1 MKPVRSTAAA
11 AQVPAPTP
19 AEPAPDQAV
28 LAATQR
34 LIWTLALPVLG
45 LLAVLTALQY
55 RQRLD
60 EAEQAVLLRQ
70 EQRALDIEQLVRP
83 AIDHV
88 HDLRAL
94 LVDRWNDPPDP
105 GPTLRQALKP
115 HLHKGQPDGVT
126 LDAAPAALRARYGQ
140 VWWAAPDGSPMPD
153 IWLNRAAAFV
163 EQARVA
169 HQRAPGFEATWFAGT
184 DTNISFGYPWLS
196 SDRIVASM
204 GTDGL
209 TAMAEVRSR
218 ATEASRKRIARD
230 APRTTWWGS
239 PDISQL
245 QGHLVISHGATVLVN
260 GAYVGEVS
268 VDFRLDDLQ
277 QRLASWAGT
286 TAGRHWII
294 NDRNVVVADSAQPLA
309 PPRGRHWTPDSPDS
323 QSVELRTALAEH
335 LPPELPLATVQQV
348 LRQPGKLLHD
358 QGWLLA
364 AARRESAPW
373 TSVVAVPEATLRSAV
388 LASLVPNALI
398 AAALLLMFVA
408 GHWILSRHF
417 VAPAMRVL
425 SYLRALSADPHAVP
439 PRLEPRWRVWI
450 DAVTDVFRSQRQL
463 QQREAFNSAIVDGA
477 IAAIV
482 VTDAG
487 GRIVE
492 FNPAAEA
499 MFGRSRAQALGHP
512 IATLFPARYYD
523 RHVAGLADLV
533 AGRRQDFLGRRV
545 ELLARHSS
553 DDHEFWVEMLL
564 WRTEVDGEIHF
575 TASMVDLTERRAAQN
590 EIERQR
596 EALRQSEKLG
606 AMGGLLA
613 GVAHELN
620 NPLAVV
626 MGRAGLLEEKLADP
640 ALRGDATR
648 IREAA
653 ERCGR
658 IVRTFLNMARSKP
671 AQRGPV
677 VLNDLVRAAADMLG
691 YAWRSHGIELEL
703 ALADQLPPVDVDADQ
718 IGQVVLN
725 LLINAQQALAG
736 TPRPRRVMVSTGLE
750 AQREGR
756 APHAW
761 LRVQDN
767 GPGVPPATREQI
779 FEPFFTTK
787 AEGMGTGLGLA
798 VSRSLARA
806 HGGEL
811 RLEEGEGG
819 ASFRLS
825 LPLAVELANEVSDS
839 EPELETPALARVLV
853 VDDES
858 DIASLMRDMLESAGY
873 EVATAES
880 GAVALEML
888 EMARFDAMVSDLRM
902 PDMDGAALWREVR
915 RLQPPLAQRVLFVT
929 GDTLSADARQFLDET
944 RCASLDKPFAKA
956 DLLRGVALLLTPD
969 VSGSD
974 LAKPV
979 ADQAASDA
987 GASV

>member
-1 MKPVRSTAAA
+1 MIDSVHAD
-11 AQVPAPTP
+11 V
-19 AEPAPDQAV
+19 APDQVV
-28 LAATQR
+28 LAATRR
-34 LIWTLALPVLG
+34 LIWSLGLPMLG

-60 EAEQAVLLRQ
+60 EAERSVLLRL
-70 EQRALDIEQLVRP
+70 EQRSLDIEQLVRP

-94 LVDRWNDPPDP
+94 LVERWNDPPDP
-105 GPTLRQALKP
+105 GPALRQALKP
-115 HLHKGQPDGVT
+115 RLQNGRPDGVT
-126 LDAAPAALRARYGQ
+126 MDAAPAALRARYGQ
-140 VWWAAPDGSPMPD
+140 VWWAAPDGSPPPD
-153 IWLNRAAAFV
+153 IWLQRAAAFV
-163 EQARVA
+163 AQARVA
-169 HQRAPGFEATWFAGT
+169 HQRAPGFEASWFAGT
-184 DTNISFGYPWLS
+184 DTNMSFGYPWLS
-196 SDRIVASM
+196 SNRIVAAM

-209 TAMAEVRSR
+209 TAMAELRAR
-218 ATEASRKRIARD
+218 ATEASRQRVARE
-230 APRTTWWGS
+230 APGSTWWGS

-245 QGHLVISHGATVLVN
+245 QGHLVISHCAAVLVD
-260 GAYVGEVS
+260 GAYVGQVY

-277 QRLASWAGT
+277 QRLSGWAAASG
-286 TAGRHWII
+286 GRHWIV
-294 NDRNVVVADSAQPLA
+294 NDKGLVVADSAQPLA
-309 PPRGRHWTPDSPDS
+309 PPAGRHWTLDAP
-323 QSVELRTALAEH
+323 QQALRTALDQH
-335 LPPELPLATVQQV
+335 LPAELPLASVQRV

-358 QGWLLA
+358 GGWLLA
-364 AARRESAPW
+364 AARRDAAPW
-373 TSVVAVPEATLRSAV
+373 TTVVALPEDTLRGAV

-408 GHWILSRHF
+408 GQWMLSRHF
-417 VAPAMRVL
+417 VAPALRVL
-425 SYLRALSADPHAVP
+425 AYLRALSADPRAQA
-439 PRLEPRWRVWI
+439 PRLEPRWRIWV

-477 IAAIV
+477 LAAIV
-482 VTDAG
+482 ATDAQ

-492 FNPAAEA
+492 FNPAAETL
-499 MFGRSRAQALGHP
+499 FGRSRADALGHP
-512 IATLFPARYYD
+512 IASLFPERYRD

-533 AGRRQDFLGRRV
+533 RGQRQDFLGRRV

-553 DDHEFWVEMLL
+553 GHEFPVELLL
-564 WRTEVDGEIHF
+564 WRTEVAGEIHF
-575 TASMVDLTERRAAQN
+575 TASMVDLTERREAQH

-640 ALRGDATR
+640 ALRADASR

-691 YAWRSHGIELEL
+691 YAWRSHGIELSLSL
-703 ALADQLPPVDVDADQ
+703 AEGLPPVDADADQ

-736 TPRPRRVMVSTGLE
+736 RTAPRQVLVSTGIE
-750 AQREGR
+750 SQRDGR
-756 APHAW
+756 APQAW
-761 LRVQDN
+761 LRVADN
-767 GPGVPPATREQI
+767 GPGVSSATREQI

-811 RLEEGEGG
+811 RLEDSPGG
-819 ASFRLS
+819 ACFRLS
-825 LPLAVELANEVSDS
+825 LPLAGTPASAVADHPA
-839 EPELETPALARVLV
+839 EPETPALAQVLV
-853 VDDES
+853 VDDET
-858 DIASLMRDMLESAGY
+858 DIASLMREMLESAGY

-888 EMARFDAMVSDLRM
+888 EMARFDAIVSDLRM

-915 RLQPPLAQRVLFVT
+915 RLQPRLAQRVLFVT
-929 GDTLSADARQFLDET
+929 GDTLSVDARQFLAET
-944 RCASLDKPFAKA
+944 RCASLDKPFGKA
-956 DLLRGVALLLTPD
+956 DLLRGVAALLAAAEA
-969 VSGSD
+969 SGPT
-974 LAKPV
+974 L
-979 ADQAASDA
+979 DQAASDA

>member
-1 MKPVRSTAAA
+1 MTER
-11 AQVPAPTP
+11 AQADPS
-19 AEPAPDQAV
+19 PDQAV

-34 LIWTLALPVLG
+34 LIWTLGLPVFL

-60 EAEQAVLLRQ
+60 EAEQSLLLRQ
-70 EQRALDIEQLVRP
+70 QQRALDIEQLVRP

-94 LVDRWNDPPDP
+94 LVERWNDPPDAGP
-105 GPTLRQALKP
+105 GLRQALKTR
-115 HLHKGQPDGVT
+115 LHKGRPDGVT
-126 LDAAPAALRARYGQ
+126 MDDAPAALRARYGQ
-140 VWWAAPDGSPMPD
+140 VWWAAPDGSPPPD
-153 IWLNRAAAFV
+153 IWLARAAAFV
-163 EQARVA
+163 AQARVA

-184 DTNISFGYPWLS
+184 DTNISFGYPWLA
-196 SDRIVASM
+196 SDRIVTAM

-209 TAMAEVRSR
+209 VAMAEVRAR
-218 ATEASRKRIARD
+218 ATEASRERIARD

-245 QGHLVISHGATVLVN
+245 HGQLVISHGATVLVD

-277 QRLASWAGT
+277 QRLSSWA
-286 TAGRHWII
+286 TAGGRHWII
-294 NDRNVVVADSAQPLA
+294 NDRNLVVADSAQPLA
-309 PPRGRHWTPDSPDS
+309 PPAGKRWAPNAEGM
-323 QSVELRTALAEH
+323 ELRTALAEH
-335 LPPELPLATVQQV
+335 LPQDLPLASLQRV

-358 QGWLLA
+358 SGWLLA
-364 AARRESAPW
+364 AARRDAAPW
-373 TSVVAVPEATLRSAV
+373 TSVVALPEATLRAAV

-408 GHWILSRHF
+408 GHWMLSRHF
-417 VAPAMRVL
+417 VAPALRVL
-425 SYLRALSADPHAVP
+425 SYLRALSADPHAAP
-439 PRLEPRWRVWI
+439 PRLQPRWQVWI
-450 DAVTDVFRSQRQL
+450 DAVTAVFRSQREL

-487 GRIVE
+487 GHIVE
-492 FNPAAEA
+492 FNPAAET

-512 IATLFPARYYD
+512 IATLFPERYYE
-523 RHVAGLADLV
+523 RHVNGLADLV
-533 AGRRQDFLGRRV
+533 EGRRQDFLGRRV
-545 ELLARHSS
+545 ELLARHS

-564 WRTEVDGEIHF
+564 WRTEVAGEIHF

-626 MGRAGLLEEKLADP
+626 MGRAGLLEEKLGDP
-640 ALRGDATR
+640 ALRADATR

-703 ALADQLPPVDVDADQ
+703 ALAESLPPVDVDPDQ

-725 LLINAQQALAG
+725 LLINAQQALASQ
-736 TPRPRRVMVSTGLE
+736 PRPRRVSVNTGLE
-750 AQREGR
+750 VQREGR
-756 APHAW
+756 SPQAW
-761 LRVQDN
+761 LRVTDN
-767 GPGVPPATREQI
+767 GPGVSAAAREQI

-811 RLEEGEGG
+811 RLEDSEAG

-825 LPLAVELANEVSDS
+825 LPLAGVAAPQVHDS
-839 EPELETPALARVLV
+839 EPEPETPALARVLV

-880 GAVALEML
+880 GAVALEMV
-888 EMARFDAMVSDLRM
+888 EMVRFDAMVSDLRM

-915 RLQPPLAQRVLFVT
+915 RLQPALAQRVLFVT
-929 GDTLSADARQFLDET
+929 GDTLSADARQFLDEI
-944 RCASLDKPFAKA
+944 RSASLDKPFAKA
-956 DLLRGVALLLTPD
+956 DLLRAVALLLTPD
-969 VSGSD
+969 VSGSR
-974 LAKPV
+974 PPGN
-979 ADQAASDA
+979 QAASDA